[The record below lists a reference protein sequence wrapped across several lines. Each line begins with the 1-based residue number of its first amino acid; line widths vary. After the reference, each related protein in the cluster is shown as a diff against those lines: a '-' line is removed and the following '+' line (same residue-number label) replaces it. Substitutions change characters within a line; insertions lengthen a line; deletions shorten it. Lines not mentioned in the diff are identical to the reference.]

1 MISWDKELEKCKGF
15 ETWRSN
21 IKHLSDWM
29 KIQCEDETDCA
40 ISLEFDVQNEPIQ
53 RDSMDDSKVVP
64 NVPEAELIEI
74 IKANN

>member
-1 MISWDKELEKCKGF
+1 
-15 ETWRSN
+15 
-21 IKHLSDWM
+21 M

-40 ISLEFDVQNEPIQ
+40 ISLEFDVKNEPTQ

-64 NVPEAELIEI
+64 NVPEAELLEI